1 MPEQNI
7 SEILK
12 KVQRIQ
18 IVANR
23 TVNDLMAGQYK
34 SVFRGRGMEFD
45 EVREYQPGDDI
56 RTIDWNVTARTG
68 TPFIKRFCEERELT
82 VLLLVDVSASGVF
95 GSGQQSKMDLT
106 VEVAAMLMFS
116 ALKNN
121 DKVGL
126 ITFCDKVID
135 YFPPRKGKSNL
146 LKLIRYLIST
156 QPVERD
162 TNLAVALDYLNRV
175 QKRRAVVF
183 LMSDFL
189 APSARHTMTV
199 ANRRH
204 DLIAVSVTDPR
215 ELSLPDVGFITLQ
228 DAETGQ
234 IVELDT
240 RHPEVRAMFQSEST
254 RRATA
259 LAESLKKA
267 GVDQLAI
274 QTDED
279 YQKSFRRFFHMR
291 ERRFR

>member
-1 MPEQNI
+1 MSEQNI

-68 TPFIKRFCEERELT
+68 APFIKRFCEERELT

-95 GSGQQSKMDLT
+95 GSGTQSKMDLT

-146 LKLIRYLIST
+146 LKLIRHLISV
-156 QPVERD
+156 QPAPRE

-215 ELSLPDVGFITLQ
+215 EQSLSDVGFITLK
-228 DAETGQ
+228 DAETGE

-240 RHPEVRAMFQSEST
+240 RQAQVRAMFQSHSSQ
-254 RRATA
+254 RALD
-259 LAESLKKA
+259 LAETLKKA